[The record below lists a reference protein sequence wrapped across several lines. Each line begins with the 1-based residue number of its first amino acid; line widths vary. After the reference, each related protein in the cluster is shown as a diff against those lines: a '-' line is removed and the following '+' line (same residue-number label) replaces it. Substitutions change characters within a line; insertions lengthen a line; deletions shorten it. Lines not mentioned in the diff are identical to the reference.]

1 MPSRRTPKK
10 GSRYYIGHYEYF
22 AMANI
27 CLNYDEYE
35 EELLELKQ
43 KPDQSEDD
51 RARFERVARIL
62 QGIHKCIR
70 ECGEGMDQ
78 YLFENVCHAVPTSQL
93 IEMGMTVDHNVFS
106 RIRTHFYYNLSR
118 EI

>member
-1 MPSRRTPKK
+1 M
-10 GSRYYIGHYEYF
+10 
-22 AMANI
+22 
-27 CLNYDEYE
+27 
-35 EELLELKQ
+35 ELKQ
-43 KPDQSEDD
+43 KEDPSEAD

-70 ECGEGMDQ
+70 ECAEGMDQ
-78 YLFENVCHAVPTSQL
+78 YLFENVCHAAPTSKL
-93 IEMGMTVDHNVFS
+93 IEMGMPVDHAVFS